1 MPEYED
7 YLVRSE
13 EALASAQILLENE
26 KFNSA
31 ISEAYYSMYY
41 SARALL
47 SFKDFHPKKHK
58 GVLALL
64 GLEFVNKGYIEEIY
78 GKMFA
83 KDMQMREKAD
93 YDVSYRASEEE
104 AESVI
109 DDADGFLK
117 RIKKIIEDFKAGLI

>member
-7 YLVRSE
+7 YLVRAD
-13 EALASAQILLENE
+13 EALSSAQILIENE
-26 KFNSA
+26 KFNSS

-58 GVLALL
+58 GMLALL

-78 GKMFA
+78 GRMFA
-83 KDMQMREKAD
+83 QSAINFVHR
-93 YDVSYRASEEE
+93 
-104 AESVI
+104 
-109 DDADGFLK
+109 
-117 RIKKIIEDFKAGLI
+117 

>member
-1 MPEYED
+1 MPEYID
-7 YLVRSE
+7 YIGRTE
-13 EALASAQILLENE
+13 EALDSAHILFAKE

-41 SARALL
+41 SAKALL

-83 KDMQMREKAD
+83 KDMQLREKAD
-93 YDVSYRASEEE
+93 YDVSFRASKEE
-104 AESVI
+104 AESI
-109 DDADGFLK
+109 IEDAERFLE
-117 RIKKIIEDFKAGLI
+117 RIKKALEDFKNQD